1 MGKNLIHV
9 GLCLFL
15 CYPLLYGAEKKRK
28 PVIAFIGTRLDN
40 IPEVHHNRINLK
52 FHNLFSEY
60 QGIVYKGPNPII
72 EALGPATV
80 DSVIGT
86 ADKAMLKRAATQAG
100 ADHMFFATLDNQSQN
115 ADRVMLVGNVVR
127 YDLETDQVYRMEVL
141 RYIDDF
147 GIEIARVNQ
156 NLLSTIDI
164 DNTIPF
170 SSAGLAFGAI
180 MVLGLLMLFALKIN
194 VDLGSGEQSPAGGG
208 TGPPGIIG

>member
-164 DNTIPF
+164 DNSIPF

>member
-60 QGIVYKGPNPII
+60 QGIVYKGPNPIL

-164 DNTIPF
+164 DNSIPF

>member
-1 MGKNLIHV
+1 MRKNLIHAAIS
-9 GLCLFL
+9 LFL
-15 CYPLLYGAEKKRK
+15 CYPFLYGAEKKRK
-28 PVIAFIGTRLDN
+28 PVIAFVGTRLEN
-40 IPEVHHNRINLK
+40 IPELHHNRINLK

-60 QGIVYKGPNPII
+60 QGIVYKGPNPVM
-72 EALGPATV
+72 EALGPATA

-86 ADKAMLKRAATQAG
+86 ADKAMLKRAATQVE
-100 ADHMFFATLDNQSQN
+100 ADHIFFATLDNQSQN
-115 ADRVMLVGNVVR
+115 ADRVMLVGSVVR

-164 DNTIPF
+164 DNIIPF
-170 SSAGLAFGAI
+170 TSAGLAFVAI
-180 MVLGLLMLFALKIN
+180 MVLGLIMLLALKIN
-194 VDLGSGEQSPAGGG
+194 VELGGVEQNPEGG

>member
-1 MGKNLIHV
+1 MRKNFVHAAIS
-9 GLCLFL
+9 LFL
-15 CYPLLYGAEKKRK
+15 CYPFLYGAEKKRK
-28 PVIAFIGTRLDN
+28 PVIAFVGTRLDN
-40 IPEVHHNRINLK
+40 IPELHHNRINLK

-60 QGIVYKGPNPII
+60 QGIVYKGPNPVM
-72 EALGPATV
+72 EALGPATA

-86 ADKAMLKRAATQAG
+86 ADKAILRRAATRVG
-100 ADHMFFATLDNQSQN
+100 ADHIFFSTLDNQSQH
-115 ADRVMLVGNVVR
+115 ADRIMLVGSVVR

-180 MVLGLLMLFALKIN
+180 MVLGLLMLLTLKID
-194 VDLGSGEQSPAGGG
+194 VELGGGEQSPEGGG

>member
-60 QGIVYKGPNPII
+60 QGIVYKGPNPIL

-100 ADHMFFATLDNQSQN
+100 ADHMFFATLDNQSKN

-164 DNTIPF
+164 DNSIPF

>member
-60 QGIVYKGPNPII
+60 QGIVYKGPNPIL

-170 SSAGLAFGAI
+170 SSARPVSYTHLT
-180 MVLGLLMLFALKIN
+180 LPTTPY
-194 VDLGSGEQSPAGGG
+194 E
-208 TGPPGIIG
+208 